1 MPEFQPKELICS
13 IVIVRSLVGAKSH
26 PNNKNSACNSE
37 TFRGNFKE
45 FYPQQVLNWRMSKLC
60 PFREEL
66 EVKLNLI
73 PSSIPKAEVRAR
85 VRAVWNFTHA
95 QIVILANSYTVMNVV

>member
-13 IVIVRSLVGAKSH
+13 IVIVRSLVGAKSY

-45 FYPQQVLNWRMSKLC
+45 FHPTAGSQLIRMSKLC

-73 PSSIPKAEVRAR
+73 PSSIPNDQV
-85 VRAVWNFTHA
+85 
-95 QIVILANSYTVMNVV
+95 